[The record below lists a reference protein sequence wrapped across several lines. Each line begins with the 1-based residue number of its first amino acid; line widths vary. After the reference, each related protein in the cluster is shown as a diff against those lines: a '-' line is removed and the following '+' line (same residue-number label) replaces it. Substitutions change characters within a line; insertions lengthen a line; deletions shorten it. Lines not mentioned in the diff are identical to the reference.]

1 MQDATSVRRADK
13 ECLKLVTSHPWK
25 DCQTIV
31 PIVNLQM
38 WRKSFPNARTLN
50 ISKGPL
56 RRTFNVRGVWPAKH
70 FKGMESILHLNIVG
84 TYFKSEDFR
93 HFPNLKILECGD
105 NPMVRSF
112 DHLMTLEQLVM
123 HKAGLLD
130 SCVITH
136 QALPLLRTLHLINCH
151 NFVMRLT
158 DLTVGVPWVSNLE
171 HLKIFGG
178 SVRFLHPGPW
188 GGGYNTSFPPQYF
201 KAFKALL
208 SLSLIFSEG
217 YASRYDRS
225 RDHHE
230 CCLLHFKHLRDL
242 EIVGMGDKLSVHF
255 FSILRDRGVR
265 WSFRDCHPITQFLA
279 EAPVLKSSPKFVCS
293 CEIE

>member
-1 MQDATSVRRADK
+1 
-13 ECLKLVTSHPWK
+13 
-25 DCQTIV
+25 
-31 PIVNLQM
+31 
-38 WRKSFPNARTLN
+38 
-50 ISKGPL
+50 
-56 RRTFNVRGVWPAKH
+56 
-70 FKGMESILHLNIVG
+70 MESILHLNIVG

-123 HKAGLLD
+123 HKAGLL
-130 SCVITH
+130 CVITH

-151 NFVMRLT
+151 NFVMRFT
-158 DLTVGVPWVSNLE
+158 DLTVGVPWVSGLE
-171 HLKIFGG
+171 HLKILGG
-178 SVRFLHPGPW
+178 SVRFLHPEGV
-188 GGGYNTSFPPQYF
+188 GYTSFPAQYL

-208 SLSLIFSEG
+208 SLSIIFKEG

-225 RDHHE
+225 GDHHE

-242 EIVGMGDKLSVHF
+242 EIVGMGDNLSVHF

-265 WSFRDCHPITQFLA
+265 WSVRDCHPITQFLA
-279 EAPVLKSSPKFVCS
+279 EAAVLKSSPKFVCT